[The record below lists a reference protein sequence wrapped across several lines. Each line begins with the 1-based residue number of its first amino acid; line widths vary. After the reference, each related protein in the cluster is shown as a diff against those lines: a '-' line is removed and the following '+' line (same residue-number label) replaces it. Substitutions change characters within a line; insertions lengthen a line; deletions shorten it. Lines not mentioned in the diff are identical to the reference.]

1 MLGFR
6 SFGLRSLA
14 VATLLEEQD
23 SDDTRE
29 EVDDVEDERDGFAN
43 GISDDLATL
52 SELSVFED
60 L

>member
-6 SFGLRSLA
+6 GFRLRSLA